1 MLTQT
6 YLISIISQTLSINF
20 QTSEFI
26 RIIWTR
32 WKYTQRNEAKAI
44 KFKTTD
50 EVHSWLWHE
59 QHCLKTPVYS
69 DICQDICLHHI
80 SAIFA
85 PWESQNRERKGHPS
99 ATNSCHIFCF
109 VCNLLSWALNMIFLF
124 KDFLPRYI
132 FSLCNFSVLLRCKYR
147 ASGLIPERY
156 LFIYF
161 YQSQHIYT

>member
-1 MLTQT
+1 MEIYAKEWSKSHKIQNNRRSTFLTVT
-6 YLISIISQTLSINF
+6 WAALFENTSQ
-20 QTSEFI
+20 
-26 RIIWTR
+26 
-32 WKYTQRNEAKAI
+32 
-44 KFKTTD
+44 
-50 EVHSWLWHE
+50 
-59 QHCLKTPVYS
+59 VYS

-147 ASGLIPERY
+147 AWGLIPERY
-156 LFIYF
+156 LFLPIAV
-161 YQSQHIYT
+161 HIHKYIVASNCNVQYSENVFWKCNKVF

>member
-1 MLTQT
+1 MEIYAKEWSKSHKIQNNRRSTFLTVT
-6 YLISIISQTLSINF
+6 WAALFENTSQ
-20 QTSEFI
+20 
-26 RIIWTR
+26 
-32 WKYTQRNEAKAI
+32 
-44 KFKTTD
+44 
-50 EVHSWLWHE
+50 
-59 QHCLKTPVYS
+59 VYS

-85 PWESQNRERKGHPS
+85 PWESQNRGRKGHPS
-99 ATNSCHIFCF
+99 ETNSCHIFCF

-147 ASGLIPERY
+147 AWGLIPERY